1 MRLAR
6 TLCCLLTG
14 FAAVQAGAADAAPP
28 GGGLADPTRPPFGAV
43 NAGGEEAAPA
53 GPQLQSVL
61 ISPARKVAVINGRTV
76 PLGGRFRDA
85 TLTRITES
93 GVELRKGS
101 RVEVLKLFPRVEKK
115 SLTGGKPRRRN

>member
-1 MRLAR
+1 MRRLAR

-14 FAAVQAGAADAAPP
+14 LAAAQAGGADAAPP
-28 GGGLADPTRPPFGAV
+28 AGGLRDPTRPPFGAA
-43 NAGGEEAAPA
+43 NAGGKAAA

-61 ISPARKVAVINGRTV
+61 ISPARKVAVIDGRTV
-76 PLGGRFRDA
+76 PLGAKFRGA

-93 GVELRKGS
+93 GVELRKAG

-115 SLTGGKPRRRN
+115 PRRRN